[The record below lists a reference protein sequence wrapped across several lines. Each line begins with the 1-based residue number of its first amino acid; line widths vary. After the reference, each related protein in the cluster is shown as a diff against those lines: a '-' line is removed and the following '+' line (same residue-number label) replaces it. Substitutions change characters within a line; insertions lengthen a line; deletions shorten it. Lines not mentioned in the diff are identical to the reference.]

1 MVIGGKS
8 VTASA
13 SNYLRQSRPLNAP
26 RSGFS
31 LRGTAML
38 LAILTAPAESARAA
52 EAPRFAGIFGD
63 HAVLQRDQQLHIWG
77 TATPL
82 QRLTISLDGR
92 RVAAMAGSDGKWQA
106 DLPAMAAGG
115 PYSLSVEDEAGHRTS
130 LTDIIIGDVF
140 LCSGQSNMEFLIKY
154 ATNTWGG
161 AFMPVNTKLR
171 FVNIAKDS
179 QPAPLG
185 ELGSPAAWQ
194 VAGPTTTANTSAV
207 CYFMASAIQTQ
218 QNVPVGMIASS
229 WGGTIAQAWISAAG
243 LRTLKSYNARLDAL
257 ADYAKSPE
265 AAMLAWSKKALKG
278 WQAGEPDAASHAQW
292 INPDFTDNSWKSM
305 AASGSWEN
313 AGDPDLAG
321 FDGIVW
327 YRQTVVLSKAEA
339 ESATAIS
346 LGPIDDSDIVW
357 INGKVIGTTSGWQT
371 PRIYRIARGILKAG
385 KNVIV
390 VRVLDTGGG
399 GGLWGKPEDRKLT
412 FANGGTKPLAPEWR
426 YRIAGR
432 PKPGTQLPNE
442 PWAKPN
448 GLTNLYNAMI
458 APLAPYN
465 IKAVAWY
472 QGESN
477 TYDPAEYGR
486 LLPALMSDWR
496 AAFRQPDLPFL
507 IVQLAAF
514 GPVSTRPT
522 ESNWAALRE
531 VQRRVVG
538 ADPHAALTV
547 SIDFGDRS
555 DIHPAQKTVIGER
568 LARNARAVV
577 YGENITP
584 GGPEATSV
592 TRSGNDLVVHF
603 KNSNGGLRT
612 YSSNMAIGFEICGS
626 DNRCHYATAI
636 PKDDAVI
643 LQGANS
649 VSARKVRYAWAASPY
664 TNLYSADDLPAA
676 PFELEIER

>member
-1 MVIGGKS
+1 MLMAILAAPP
-8 VTASA
+8 ASA
-13 SNYLRQSRPLNAP
+13 
-26 RSGFS
+26 G
-31 LRGTAML
+31 
-38 LAILTAPAESARAA
+38 AA

-63 HAVLQRDQQLHIWG
+63 HAVLQRGQQLHIWG

-82 QRLTISLDGR
+82 QRLTLSLDGR

-106 DLPAMAAGG
+106 DLPAMTAGG
-115 PYSLSVEDEAGHRTS
+115 PYSLSIEDEEGRRTI
-130 LTDIIIGDVF
+130 LTDIMVGDVF
-140 LCSGQSNMEFLIKY
+140 LCSGQSNMEFLVKY

-161 AFMPVNTKLR
+161 AFMPVNTSLR
-171 FVNIAKDS
+171 FVNIVQDS
-179 QPAPLG
+179 QPTPLS
-185 ELGSPAAWQ
+185 ELGHPVAWQ
-194 VAGPTTTANTSAV
+194 VAGPATTANTSAV
-207 CYFMASAIQTQ
+207 CYFMASTIQAQ

-229 WGGTIAQAWISAAG
+229 WGGTVAQAWISAAG
-243 LRTLKSYNARLDAL
+243 LRRLKAYDPGLDAL

-265 AAMLAWSKKALKG
+265 VAMAAWSKKALEG
-278 WQAGEPDAASHAQW
+278 WRAGEPDAASHAQW
-292 INPDFTDNSWKSM
+292 IAPDFADSDWKTLT
-305 AASGSWEN
+305 ASGSWEN
-313 AGDPDLAG
+313 AGDPELAG

-327 YRQTVVLSKAEA
+327 YRQTVTLSKAEA
-339 ESATAIS
+339 DSAASIS
-346 LGPIDDSDIVW
+346 LGPIDDSDISW
-357 INGKVIGTTSGWQT
+357 INGKAIGSSNGWQT
-371 PRIYRIARGILKAG
+371 PRDYRIAHGTLKAG

-390 VRVLDTGGG
+390 VRVVDTGGG
-399 GGLWGKPEDRKLT
+399 GGLWGKPEDRRLV
-412 FANGGTKPLAPEWR
+412 FANGTTRALPAEWR

-432 PKPGTQLPNE
+432 PKPGAQLPNE

-465 IKAVAWY
+465 IRAVAWY

-486 LLPALMSDWR
+486 LLPALMNDWR
-496 AAFRQPDLPFL
+496 AAFRQPGLPFL

-522 ESNWAALRE
+522 ESNWAALRD
-531 VQRRVVG
+531 VQRRVVS
-538 ADPHAALTV
+538 ADPHAGLTV
-547 SIDFGDRS
+547 SIDFGDRT
-555 DIHPAQKTVIGER
+555 DIHPTQKTVIGER

-584 GGPEATSV
+584 GGPEATRV

-612 YSSNMAIGFEICGS
+612 YSSNMAIGFEICGR
-626 DNRCHYATAI
+626 DNRCDYATAI
-636 PKDDAVI
+636 PNDDAVI
-643 LQGANS
+643 LRGANS
-649 VSARKVRYAWAASPY
+649 AGARKVRYAWAASPY

-676 PFELEIER
+676 PFELEFEQ